1 MAETKKIRKRKLSEK
16 PLIVVAAGGTG
27 GHMFPAEAL
36 AREMMARGWD
46 VVLASDSR
54 GDTYA
59 KTFPCR
65 ERLSLDAATFKPG
78 DPIGM
83 VRAGFK
89 ILNGFLK
96 ARAAF
101 ARLKPW
107 AVVGFGG
114 YPSVPALMAA
124 ISRQDITVLHEQNSV
139 LGRSNR
145 NLCTRVDAMAC
156 AFPVLRMAP
165 LSLEGK
171 VVVVGNPVRP
181 DIQALYDQPYPTPEK
196 EIRILVT
203 GGSQGAK
210 ILSQNI
216 PLALAQLP
224 MSFRINLKVEQQTR
238 KEQLE
243 EARAVYKAAEID
255 AEVEPFFT
263 NMAERLS
270 RAHLV
275 IGRSGASTVCE
286 LAVAG
291 RPSVLIPLKIAA
303 DDHQTFNA
311 EVLREAKAA
320 VVIAEDA
327 ATPEKLAEEIRFLIE
342 APAMLK
348 LRSDSARSV
357 AKPNAAKSLADL
369 IIRTLKTK
377 GIEHAH

>member
-156 AFPVLRMAP
+156 
-165 LSLEGK
+165 
-171 VVVVGNPVRP
+171 
-181 DIQALYDQPYPTPEK
+181 DQPYPTPEK